1 MASDA
6 GNKILKIRRTY
17 KKHRFESIDPW
28 RYTGKTEWDLRV
40 KKKNKKRNA

>member
-17 KKHRFESIDPW
+17 KKHRLEFLNPW
-28 RYTGKTEWDLRV
+28 EYKGKTIWDLRV